1 MKKTMNTAELKENL
15 DYRKISSLSLLSL
28 TKLNSSSS
36 QYLSIGL
43 LYIGI
48 AAILLAIWLI
58 LRYKVKSDT
67 LSDQKE

>member
-1 MKKTMNTAELKENL
+1 MKKTMKISELKENL

-36 QYLSIGL
+36 QYLSKGL

-48 AAILLAIWLI
+48 AAILFAIWLI
-58 LRYKVKSDT
+58 LRYKVESDT
-67 LSDQKE
+67 LSDQNG